1 MPSEEFRKL
10 VRYIRGRP
18 AQTLSIEQRRTAMD
32 TVGRGVPLPDGLE
45 SATEARLPRAAEWL
59 LPRTHDDSVLVHFHG
74 GGFQLGSIDSHRHL
88 AAYIAAAAGT
98 RGLIFDFRL
107 APEHPFP
114 AAADDCLAFYR
125 GLLSSGVAPA
135 RIALIGDSS
144 GAALLLDTMLAARAA
159 GLPLPAAA
167 VLLSPVLDFKTHA
180 SLRDAGD
187 DDPTLD
193 PEWLRAAMAAY
204 RGGAALDDPRLS
216 PLRAELRGL
225 PPLLVQTGAGEYL
238 TPDVHRFAARCRD
251 AHVSITMDEWLD
263 MIHVWQW
270 FAPRLPEAMEAI
282 GRIAAF
288 LRLHIP
294 PQSHPTIEPAN
305 ASSHSRGRKKWQSPR
320 NHRIGASGATPMKG
334 ERRISSRR
342 KFSKKPAA

>member
-10 VRYIRGRP
+10 VRYIRERP
-18 AQTLSIEQRRTAMD
+18 VQTLSIERRRTEMD
-32 TVGRGVPLPDGLE
+32 AVGRRMPLPDGLE
-45 SATEARLPRAAEWL
+45 CAAEDRLSRRAEWL
-59 LPRTHDDSVLVHFHG
+59 LPRRHDDGVLVYFHG

-88 AAYIAAAAGT
+88 TAYIAAAADF

-125 GLLSSGVAPA
+125 GLVLSGAASA

-144 GAALLLDTMLAARAA
+144 GAALLLDTMLAACAG

-167 VLLSPVLDFKTHA
+167 VLLSPVLDFETHA
-180 SLRDAGD
+180 FLRDAGD

-238 TPDVHRFAARCRD
+238 TPDVRRFAARCRD
-251 AHVSITMDEWLD
+251 AHVSITVDEWPD

-270 FAPRLPEAMEAI
+270 FAPRLPEATEAI
-282 GRIAAF
+282 ARIAAF

-294 PQSHPTIEPAN
+294 LQSHPTTEPAN
-305 ASSHSRGRKKWQSPR
+305 ASV
-320 NHRIGASGATPMKG
+320 A
-334 ERRISSRR
+334 
-342 KFSKKPAA
+342 